1 MHILLNHMLS
11 LGDELNDKE
20 LNQKLSLKDE
30 LNDKEGKKL
39 NTHIIN
45 I

>member
-1 MHILLNHMLS
+1 MHILLNHMLF
-11 LGDELNDKE
+11 LADELNDKE
-20 LNQKLSLKDE
+20 LNHKLSLEDE

-39 NTHIIN
+39 NTHLIN